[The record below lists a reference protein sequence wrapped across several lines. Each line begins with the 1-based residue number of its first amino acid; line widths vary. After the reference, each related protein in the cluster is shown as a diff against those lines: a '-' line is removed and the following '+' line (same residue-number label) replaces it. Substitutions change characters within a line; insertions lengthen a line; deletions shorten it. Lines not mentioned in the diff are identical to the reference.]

1 MKKGALLL
9 ALMLAASGA
18 GSVAVADQ
26 ADTAAQTT
34 PEATAQAD
42 AAETD
47 AAQVTQAP
55 DTADA
60 QYQALERGAKG
71 EDVRALM
78 QRLYDLGYY
87 KSDVDDTFGKGMA
100 RAVRLFNVRCG
111 LGSSEVASVET
122 QQLAFAANAPVYDIM
137 PPRITGVRL
146 EQYEGKPVFSITAYN
161 PQESDITFLS
171 VIFRCYDA
179 NGAQIYATAADAS
192 QLINEP
198 KFGKYRDIKLASGE
212 TLDMSTLT
220 SFDLSAYPGV
230 SRVDVA
236 VYCYQA
242 GRDIM
247 IVPESY
253 FTWVSSDGTT
263 TGDEISQSAIALRN
277 RTSEQDKQASRFD
290 LGISTE
296 HVYAYESDYYGVP
309 VGMYLNSVEPSS
321 IAANA
326 GLQAGDVITA
336 IAGIPLDFNEA
347 LYIIKAQMEPGVEYA
362 LDYSRAGVTN
372 TTMISWTETAD
383 AE

>member
-26 ADTAAQTT
+26 ADTAAQAT

-192 QLINEP
+192 QLTNEP

-212 TLDMSTLT
+212 TQDMSTLT

-263 TGDEISQSAIALRN
+263 TGDEISQSAISLRN

-336 IAGIPLDFNEA
+336 IAGIPLDFDEA

>member
-55 DTADA
+55 DIADA

-336 IAGIPLDFNEA
+336 IAGIPLDFDEA

>member
-230 SRVDVA
+230 GRVDVA

-336 IAGIPLDFNEA
+336 IAGIPLDFDEA

>member
-146 EQYEGKPVFSITAYN
+146 EQYDGKPVFSITAYN

-336 IAGIPLDFNEA
+336 IAGIPLDFDEA

-372 TTMISWTETAD
+372 TTMISWTETDD

>member
-9 ALMLAASGA
+9 ALMLAAYGA

-60 QYQALERGAKG
+60 QYQALERGVKG

-336 IAGIPLDFNEA
+336 IAGIPLDFDEA

>member
-277 RTSEQDKQASRFD
+277 RTSEQDKQASRFA

-336 IAGIPLDFNEA
+336 IAGIPLDFDEA

>member
-9 ALMLAASGA
+9 ALMLAASGV

-55 DTADA
+55 DTADS

-336 IAGIPLDFNEA
+336 IAGIPLDFDEA

>member
-9 ALMLAASGA
+9 ALMLAASGV

-47 AAQVTQAP
+47 AAQATQAP

-290 LGISTE
+290 LGINTE

-336 IAGIPLDFNEA
+336 IAGIPLDFDEA

>member
-1 MKKGALLL
+1 MKKSALLL

-55 DTADA
+55 NTADA

-336 IAGIPLDFNEA
+336 IAGIPLDFDEA

>member
-9 ALMLAASGA
+9 ALMLAAYGA

-42 AAETD
+42 AVETD

-336 IAGIPLDFNEA
+336 IAGIPLDFDEA

>member
-9 ALMLAASGA
+9 ALMLAAYGA

-34 PEATAQAD
+34 PETTAQAD

-336 IAGIPLDFNEA
+336 IAGIPLDFDEA

>member
-42 AAETD
+42 AVETD

-309 VGMYLNSVEPSS
+309 MGMYLNSVEPSS

-336 IAGIPLDFNEA
+336 IAGIPLDFDEA

>member
-9 ALMLAASGA
+9 ALMLAAYGA

-277 RTSEQDKQASRFD
+277 RTSEQDKQAARFD

-336 IAGIPLDFNEA
+336 IAGIPLDFDEA

-372 TTMISWTETAD
+372 TTMISWTETTD